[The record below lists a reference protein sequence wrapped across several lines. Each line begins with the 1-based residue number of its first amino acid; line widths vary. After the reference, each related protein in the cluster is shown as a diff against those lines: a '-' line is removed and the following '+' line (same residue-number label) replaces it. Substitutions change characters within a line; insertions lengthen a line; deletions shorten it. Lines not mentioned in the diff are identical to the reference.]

1 MNPGRKEKDMKK
13 CCFAGW
19 IAVLSVF
26 LLPLAAFAGGF
37 GLNEQGAK
45 ATGMANAFA
54 AQADDPSAVYFNPAG
69 IVQLEGTQVSI
80 GTSFVIPNAKFENS
94 ATDPGGFRGTSPGDT
109 TNLDNKAVV
118 VPNAYLTQKISDRVS
133 FGFGTFSNFGLE
145 TNWPDDWPGRFI
157 QGGTKAELRTLSVNP
172 VLAFKPHERFSLAV
186 GPVMQYLDFDLRQ
199 KVFTGGAFGEPESK
213 FSGDDVDW
221 GWNAALMVWITD
233 NIKFGASY
241 RSEVSHSINGKL
253 DFNPQVPLPGVN
265 LTNTTLTTNINTPAN
280 AYLGLAWTHGPLTLE
295 FDAQWTD
302 WSSFNQLKAKF
313 NKAVGPTSAT
323 GLVVEEDW
331 HDAWGYRFG
340 AQYAVNQYLDVR
352 AGVAYDESPIP
363 NKSVSPRV
371 PGGDR
376 WIYAVGFGGHYE
388 AFTADLAYQY
398 VDAESVKMG
407 STAGED
413 SVYDATGVPLTGKFK
428 DVDAHIVAV
437 NLTYKF

>member
-80 GTSFVIPNAKFENS
+80 GTSFVMPRAKFQS
-94 ATDPGGFRGTSPGDT
+94 STPAASDPLGFRGTSEGDT
-109 TNLDNKAVV
+109 TNMDDKVAI
-118 VPNAYLTQKISDRVS
+118 VPNAYLTQKISDRLS

-145 TNWPDDWPGRFI
+145 TNWPNDWEGRFMV
-157 QGGTKAELRTLSVNP
+157 GGTKAELITLSVNP
-172 VLAFKPHERFSLAV
+172 VLAFKPHERISLAV
-186 GPVMQYLDFDLRQ
+186 GPVMQYLDFDLRR
-199 KVFTGGAFGEPESK
+199 KTFTGGLAGEPESK

-221 GWNAALMVWITD
+221 GWNAALMVWLTD
-233 NIKFGASY
+233 NLKFGASY
-241 RSEVSHSINGKL
+241 RSEVGHSINGKL
-253 DFNPQVPLPGVN
+253 DFNPQVPGAN
-265 LTNTTLTTNINTPAN
+265 LTNTTLHSSISTPAN

-302 WSSFNQLKAKF
+302 WSSWNELKAKF
-313 NKAVGPTSAT
+313 NKAVGPGVTE
-323 GLVVEEDW
+323 LVVDEDW

-340 AQYAVNQYLDVR
+340 AQFAVNQYLDVR
-352 AGVAYDESPIP
+352 AGIAYDESPIP
-363 NKSVSPRV
+363 NKSVSCRI

-398 VDAESVKMG
+398 VDAESTKLG
-407 STAGED
+407 NEGQD
-413 SVYDATGVPLTGKFK
+413 PVYDAGAAGPLTGKFK

>member
-1 MNPGRKEKDMKK
+1 MKK

-26 LLPLAAFAGGF
+26 LLPLVAFAGGF
-37 GLNEQGAK
+37 AVNEQGAK

-54 AQADDPSAVYFNPAG
+54 AQADDPTAVYFNPAG

-80 GTSFVIPNAKFENS
+80 GTSFVIPQAEFRSSTN
-94 ATDPGGFRGTSPGDT
+94 DPVFRNTSPGST
-109 TNLDNKAVV
+109 TNMDDKVAV
-118 VPNAYLTQKISDRVS
+118 VPNAYLTQKINDRVS

-145 TNWPDDWPGRFI
+145 TNWPNDWEGRYMV
-157 QGGTKAELRTLSVNP
+157 GGTKAELITLSANP
-172 VLAFKPHERFSLAV
+172 VLAFKPHERVSLSV
-186 GPVMQYLDFDLRQ
+186 GPVMQYLDFDLRRKTLTPAGNPQ
-199 KVFTGGAFGEPESK
+199 PETK

-221 GWNAALMVWITD
+221 GWNAALMVWLPA
-233 NIKFGASY
+233 NFKFGASY
-241 RSEVSHSINGKL
+241 RSQVGHSINGKL
-253 DFNPQVPLPGVN
+253 DFNPQNPALN
-265 LTNTTLTTNINTPAN
+265 LRNTTIHASIKTPAN

-302 WSSFNQLKAKF
+302 WSSWNQLKADF
-313 NKAVGPTSAT
+313 NRPVGAGTT

-363 NKSVSPRV
+363 RKSVSCRI

-376 WIYAVGFGGHYE
+376 WIYAVGFGGHYQ
-388 AFTADLAYQY
+388 AFTADIAYQY
-398 VDAESVKMG
+398 VDAQ
-407 STAGED
+407 STKLGNEGQDQAAAAVG
-413 SVYDATGVPLTGKFK
+413 PLEGKFK
-428 DVDAHIVAV
+428 DVSAHIFAV
-437 NLTYKF
+437 NLTYRF

>member
-1 MNPGRKEKDMKK
+1 MKK
-13 CCFAGW
+13 RCFAGW

-26 LLPLAAFAGGF
+26 LLPLVAFAGGF
-37 GLNEQGAK
+37 AVNEQGAK

-54 AQADDPSAVYFNPAG
+54 AQADDPTAVYFNPAG

-80 GTSFVIPNAKFENS
+80 GSSFVIPNAKFESS
-94 ATDPGGFRGTSPGDT
+94 ATDPAGIRGTSPGQT

-157 QGGTKAELRTLSVNP
+157 EGGTKAELRTLSVNP

-186 GPVMQYLDFDLRQ
+186 GPVMQYLDFDLRR
-199 KVFTGGAFGEPESK
+199 KVFTAGFAGEPESK
-213 FSGDDVDW
+213 FTGDDVDW
-221 GWNAALMVWITD
+221 GWNAALMVWLTD
-233 NIKFGASY
+233 NLKFGASY

-253 DFNPQVPLPGVN
+253 DFNPQSQLVN
-265 LTNTTLTTNINTPAN
+265 LTNTTLTTNIKTPAN

-302 WSSFNQLKAKF
+302 WSSFNQLKADF
-313 NKAVGPTSAT
+313 NKPVGGVLSPASS
-323 GLVVEEDW
+323 GIVVEEDW

-340 AQYAVNQYLDVR
+340 AQFAVNQYLDVR
-352 AGVAYDESPIP
+352 AGIAYDESPIP
-363 NKSVSPRV
+363 RKSVSPRI

-376 WIYAVGFGGHYE
+376 WIYAVGFGGHYQ

-407 STAGED
+407 STAAND
-413 SVYDATGVPLTGKFK
+413 QVTGIAGTPPLTGKFK
-428 DVDAHIVAV
+428 DVDAHIIAF
-437 NLTYKF
+437 NLTYRF